1 MLLEIHSETPSPRKI
16 QQVVKTLEAGGVI
29 IYPTD
34 TVYAL
39 GCDIDNQK
47 AIQKICRIRDLDPKK
62 ANLTFICKDISQLA
76 SYCHQLDKDVFKIL
90 RRNTPG
96 PFTFILNAN
105 KQVPKIFQNRKK
117 TIGVR
122 IPDHNIPISI
132 IEQLNRPILSISL
145 KNDDEILEYFTDA
158 SEIYDDF
165 SNLVALVIDGGA
177 GSNQPST
184 VIDCTGNELTIIR
197 EGIGKLE

>member
-1 MLLEIHSETPSPRKI
+1 MLLEIHPESPSPRKI
-16 QQVVKTLEAGGVI
+16 EKVVSTLESGGVI

-39 GCDIDNQK
+39 GCDINNQK

-76 SYCHQLDKDVFKIL
+76 SYAHQLDKDVFKVL
-90 RRNTPG
+90 KRNTPG

-105 KQVPKIFQNRKK
+105 KQVPKIFQNKKK

-122 IPDHNIPISI
+122 IPEHNIPIAI
-132 IEQLNRPILSISL
+132 IEALDHPILSISL

-165 SNLVALVIDGGA
+165 SKLVSLVIDGGP
-177 GSNQPST
+177 GLNQPST
-184 VIDCTGNELTIIR
+184 VIDCTGSELTIIR
-197 EGIGKLE
+197 EGVGQLS

>member
-76 SYCHQLDKDVFKIL
+76 SYCNQLDKDVFKTL

-165 SNLVALVIDGGA
+165 SKLVELVVDGGA

-184 VIDCTGNELTIIR
+184 VVDCTGSELIIIR